1 MKNHIALR
9 LFLALNLLIT
19 AGAMSTRGSHLASV
33 FLLLVLGALLAIADT
48 LVNDILPARFHLRV
62 VENRRHSLYLV
73 LAGLCVTAAFAM
85 AVDGSAT
92 WLMVRLILDA
102 TLGCWCAV
110 MDVKH
115 RYVTPRANGSALHA
129 NE

>member
-19 AGAMSTRGSHLASV
+19 AGAIAAHVPRLSV
-33 FLLLVLGALLAIADT
+33 VWCLLIAGAVVAIIDT
-48 LVNDILPARFHLRV
+48 VINDILPARFMLRT

-73 LAGLCVTAAFAM
+73 LAGLCISAAFAM
-85 AVDGSAT
+85 AVEGLAN

-102 TLGCWCAV
+102 ALGCWCAV
-110 MDVKH
+110 IDVKY
-115 RYVTPRANGSALHA
+115 RYITPRATGSALNA
-129 NE
+129 ND

>member
-1 MKNHIALR
+1 MRNHVALR

-19 AGAMSTRGSHLASV
+19 AGAIASHAPRLSLV
-33 FLLLVLGALLAIADT
+33 WCLLIAGAVTAIIDT
-48 LVNDILPARFHLRV
+48 VINDILPDRFTFRA

-73 LAGLCVTAAFAM
+73 LAGLCISAAFAM
-85 AVDGSAT
+85 AVAGLAN
-92 WLMVRLILDA
+92 WLMLRLILDA
-102 TLGCWCAV
+102 ALGCWCAV

-115 RYVTPRANGSALHA
+115 RYMTPRATGSALNA

>member
-19 AGAMSTRGSHLASV
+19 AGAIAAHAPRLSV
-33 FLLLVLGALLAIADT
+33 VWCLLIAGAVTAIIDT
-48 LVNDILPARFHLRV
+48 VINDILPARFTLRA
-62 VENRRHSLYLV
+62 VENRRHSLYLA
-73 LAGLCVTAAFAM
+73 LAGLCISAAFAM
-85 AVDGSAT
+85 AVAGVAN

-102 TLGCWCAV
+102 MLACWCAV

-115 RYVTPRANGSALHA
+115 RYITPRTNGSALHA
-129 NE
+129 ND